1 MLSLMSFWNR
11 LLAAFG
17 IRKSTGDVAFEEDR
31 VVLRDLQRAKAF
43 PKEPKEPGRR
53 EMAAC
58 EQCGKPLCKVVFTT
72 AGSGDQVEVWRQ
84 YPLAVDG
91 WMCRGC
97 GWSAMPRFISAEESV
112 QYGQEAATHAS
123 NGRFDDAEFWL
134 RRIIG
139 SWPGYAGGYADLG
152 QLSTARVETA
162 SSPEAK
168 QRYRSEAETWF
179 RRAIHADPDRRLA
192 GVRVPLA
199 RTLALNGD
207 EREAFEVLDGLLGDP
222 ALPASVR
229 AEAEMLATNLRG
241 GKALFSRA
249 TEIARDLVL
258 EPPSKP
264 LAAPDRKALEQ
275 ARALLRQAAERK
287 GSFATSWYLGK
298 VEMRL
303 GDMDAA
309 LAALQHAHAINP
321 EQPDGC
327 RELGAV
333 YLELD
338 RAHDGLPMA
347 RRAIELR
354 PEDAGLRC
362 NLALSLLLT
371 GDVEGAHAEATSAL
385 SRDPAD
391 AVTRGLL
398 KLIDEVIAG
407 RRQRPRSLAEAE
419 GRKR

>member
-1 MLSLMSFWNR
+1 MTSLWYR
-11 LLAAFG
+11 VLAALG
-17 IRKSTGDVAFEEDR
+17 VHRSTGDVAFEEDR
-31 VVLRDLQRAKAF
+31 VILRDLERAKVF
-43 PKEPKEPGRR
+43 PQEPREPGRR

-58 EQCGKPLCKVVFTT
+58 ERCDGPLRKVVFTT
-72 AGSGDQVEVWRQ
+72 AGGGDQVEIWRR

-91 WMCRGC
+91 WMCRRC

-112 QYGQEAATHAS
+112 EYGRVAAEHAS
-123 NGRFDDAEFWL
+123 TGQFDDAEFWL

-139 SWPGYAGGYADLG
+139 SWPGYAPGYADLG
-152 QLSTARVETA
+152 QLSSARAEAATG
-162 SSPEAK
+162 PEAK
-168 QRYRSEAETWF
+168 ARHRSEAEGWL
-179 RRAIHADPDRRLA
+179 RRAVDADPDRRLA

-199 RTLALNGD
+199 RALALTGK

-229 AEAEMLATNLRG
+229 AEAEALAADLRDG
-241 GKALFSRA
+241 RALFTRA
-249 TEIARDLVL
+249 AEMSGHLAL
-258 EPPSKP
+258 EPRSKP
-264 LAAPDRKALEQ
+264 LAAADRDALER

-287 GSFATSWYLGK
+287 GAFANLWLLGK

-303 GDMDAA
+303 GELDAA
-309 LAALQHAHAINP
+309 LAALQHAHAIDP
-321 EQPDGC
+321 EQADGC

-338 RAHDGLPMA
+338 RARDALPIA

-362 NLALSLLLT
+362 NLAVILLLT
-371 GDVEGAHAEATSAL
+371 GDVEGALAEANAAL
-385 SRDPAD
+385 SLDPTD
-391 AVTRGLL
+391 AITRGVLE
-398 KLIDEVIAG
+398 LIDDVVTG